1 MKKFIA
7 ILLALFLAISMLACN
22 KNDETQNTDTSDTN
36 NEKYSF
42 TAKILEKS
50 ETWLLL
56 EVSDA
61 ENSNILEGSQATIAI
76 KSNYPQCQKGDY
88 ITVVFDGVVQETY
101 PLQIPNVSSIIVLN
115 K

>member
-1 MKKFIA
+1 MKKLFA
-7 ILLALFLAISMLACN
+7 ILLALVLALSIVACN
-22 KNDETQNTDTSDTN
+22 KNDEPQNTDTN
-36 NEKYSF
+36 NEEYSF

-50 ETWLLL
+50 EAWLLL

-76 KSNYPQCQKGDY
+76 KSDYPQCQKGDY

-101 PLQIPNVSSIIVLN
+101 PLQIPNVSSIIVLD